1 MTLYKQLLG
10 TAFTILLCL
19 CIGLWAGELK
29 RTRDYLVNQ
38 LESHAQDTA
47 TSLGLSLTAL
57 TGGVDVPV
65 METMVSA
72 LFDRGYYRRIQVVD
86 IEGQVL
92 VNRTTEVTL
101 DLVPAWFITMVELAP
116 PQAEALIMAGW
127 QQIGS
132 VSVESHPGYAY
143 KMLWHSARDTAL
155 WFALTG
161 LAVTLAGGL
170 GLRSLLKPLHKVE
183 EQALALCDRRFQIQK
198 QLPRTRELRQVVL
211 AMNRMTTKIR
221 EMFEEQATFADTLRQ
236 RTYQDPLTGVG
247 NRRYLEAQITTKIEE
262 KTGAVRG
269 SFLLLQIQG
278 LLEIN
283 RTCGYEAGDR
293 LLRESAAIITQ
304 VCRDLPEAAIA
315 RLGGGDFALLL
326 PNIDESHAHR
336 IAAASLE
343 DLRRQ
348 AADHLPTPVIIACG
362 GVVYDQATSCRR
374 LLEQADTALSSAGYS
389 GNTPAVLQG
398 LTQGDTTIAV
408 GKTQW
413 QEMLASILEN
423 RSVTLY
429 SQPAVSLRDTDRTI
443 IHHEILTRVLA
454 PEDRLLSVGL
464 FVPTAERLG
473 LMPALDRM
481 IIERIL
487 SEPLHRLAPL
497 RTAINLSPLS
507 LTDNSFVSWLHGQL
521 ERCAR
526 EGLQLNFE
534 FPEYRILRY
543 SDLIAEFARK
553 IRMQGHCIGI
563 DHFGQGLIHFGY
575 LQSLLPDYVKID
587 RALTHALHGEH
598 SDSSF
603 FINALCTVAHSL
615 DIKVMV
621 EGIETEEQWRVLA
634 SLSLDAAQGFYL
646 QRPRP
651 LADLFS

>member
-10 TAFTILLCL
+10 TAFFILLCL

-29 RTRDYLVNQ
+29 RTRNYLVNQ

-86 IEGQVL
+86 IENQVL
-92 VNRTTEVTL
+92 VDRTAEVTL
-101 DLVPAWFITMVELAP
+101 DQVPAWFITMVALTP
-116 PQAEALIMAGW
+116 PQAEALIMTGW
-127 QQIGS
+127 QRIGS
-132 VSVESHPGYAY
+132 VSVESHPGHAY
-143 KMLWHSARDTAL
+143 RMLWQSARDTAL
-155 WFALTG
+155 WFALSG
-161 LAVTLAGGL
+161 LAVTLLGGL
-170 GLRSLLKPLHKVE
+170 GLRSLLRPLHQVE
-183 EQALALCDRRFQIQK
+183 EQALALCDRRFQIQE
-198 QLPRTRELRQVVL
+198 QLPRTRELRRVVL
-211 AMNRMTTKIR
+211 AMNRMTTRIR
-221 EMFEEQATFADTLRQ
+221 EMFEEQAAFADALRQ

-262 KTGAVRG
+262 KTGAIRG

-278 LLEIN
+278 LQEIN
-283 RTCGYEAGDR
+283 RTSGYETGDR
-293 LLRESAAIITQ
+293 LLRESAVIMTQ
-304 VCRDLPEAAIA
+304 VCHELPEAAIA

-326 PNIDESHAHR
+326 PNIDASHAHS
-336 IAAASLE
+336 IATTTLE

-348 AADHLPTPVIIACG
+348 AADLPAPVIIACG
-362 GVVYDQATSCRR
+362 GVAYDQVTSCRC
-374 LLEQADTALSSAGYS
+374 LLEQADTALASAGYS
-389 GNTPAVLQG
+389 GNTPVVLQG
-398 LTQGDTTIAV
+398 LAQDDTTIAV
-408 GKTQW
+408 GKIQW

-423 RSVTLY
+423 RSITLF
-429 SQPAVSLRDTDRTI
+429 SQPTFSLRDTGRTI
-443 IHHEILTRVLA
+443 IHHEILTRVHV
-454 PEDRLLSVGL
+454 PDNRLLSAGL

-487 SEPLHRLAPL
+487 TEPLHRLTPL

-507 LTDNSFVSWLHGQL
+507 LADNSFVSWLHDQL

-534 FPEYRILRY
+534 FPEFRILRY

-553 IRMQGHCIGI
+553 IRLQGHCIGI

-587 RALTHALHGEH
+587 RALTHALHDEH

-603 FINALCTVAHSL
+603 FINTLCTVAHSL

-621 EGIETEEQWRVLA
+621 EGIETEEQWRALT
-634 SLSLDAAQGFYL
+634 SLPLDAAQGFYL
-646 QRPRP
+646 QRPS
-651 LADLFS
+651 LLKDLFT